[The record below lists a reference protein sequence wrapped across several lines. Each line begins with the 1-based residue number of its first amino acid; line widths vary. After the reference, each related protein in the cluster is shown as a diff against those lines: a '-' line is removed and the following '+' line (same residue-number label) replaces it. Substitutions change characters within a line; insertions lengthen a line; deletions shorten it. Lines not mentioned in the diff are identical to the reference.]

1 MSCGVVWDFNINA
14 DHYKVNLG
22 VKGTGN
28 VIGNLIESSG
38 VSRRLSG
45 SSSDLWI
52 VLRTWYTTV
61 VFCNVN
67 RPVSLKAEIFIFY

>member
-22 VKGTGN
+22 LKGTGN
-28 VIGNLIESSG
+28 VIGNLIESSWIG
-38 VSRRLSG
+38 KRLSG
-45 SSSDLWI
+45 SSSDF
-52 VLRTWYTTV
+52 VLRTWYTTI

-67 RPVSLKAEIFIFY
+67 RPISLKAEIFSF